1 MVRLVANST
10 GLTSPFRKNRLI
22 VTIVI
27 LLGVLPTPSVTW
39 PFKTRSTASAPQ
51 GPSSGEN
58 VIRRAGATK
67 IVPCVFRVGRVP
79 GAR

>member
-1 MVRLVANST
+1 MKSQ
-10 GLTSPFRKNRLI
+10 LI

-27 LLGVLPTPSVTW
+27 LLVALPAPSTTW
-39 PFKTRSTASAPQ
+39 PFKTCSAASAPE
-51 GPSSGEN
+51 GPSSGES

-67 IVPCVFRVGRVP
+67 IVPRVVRVGRVP